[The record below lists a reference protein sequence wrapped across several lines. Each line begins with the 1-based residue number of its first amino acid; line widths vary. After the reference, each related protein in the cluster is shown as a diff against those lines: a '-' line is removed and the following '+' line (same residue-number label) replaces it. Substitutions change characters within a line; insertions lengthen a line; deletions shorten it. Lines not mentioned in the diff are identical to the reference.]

1 MSNVERRNVI
11 CHESES
17 ILVMIKTAMNK
28 VAITVRE
35 PNNLTFRRNLWPY
48 RTLRITKIAFGMLE
62 DIAAKKDNNVTVLV
76 SKIKN

>member
-1 MSNVERRNVI
+1 MSRVDNRNVI
-11 CHESES
+11 CQESES

-62 DIAAKKDNNVTVLV
+62 DIAANNNNVTAFVF
-76 SKIKN
+76 

>member
-1 MSNVERRNVI
+1 MSKVDNRNVI
-11 CHESES
+11 CQESES

-62 DIAAKKDNNVTVLV
+62 DIAANNNNVMAFVF
-76 SKIKN
+76 

>member
-1 MSNVERRNVI
+1 MNKVERRNVI
-11 CHESES
+11 CQESES

-62 DIAAKKDNNVTVLV
+62 DIAANNNVTVFV
-76 SKIKN
+76 F

>member
-1 MSNVERRNVI
+1 MSKVERRNVI
-11 CHESES
+11 CQESES

-48 RTLRITKIAFGMLE
+48 RTLRMTKIAFGMLE
-62 DIAAKKDNNVTVLV
+62 DIATNNNVTASVF
-76 SKIKN
+76 